1 MNEKVIKLEK
11 CQQNVI
17 KSTVYVALSNSAEV

>member
-17 KSTVYVALSNSAEV
+17 KSTVYAALSNSAEV